1 VSAVLDHLVV
11 AAATLAEGVEWC
23 EAVFGVT
30 PGPGGQHP
38 LMGTHNRLFDISS
51 VAFPQAFFEILAIDP
66 AAPPPGRA
74 RWFGLDTL
82 DLRNGPRLL
91 TWVARS
97 SAIDAQAQ
105 ALRATGLDIG
115 PAIAAS
121 RDAPHGRL
129 AWRLSVRDDGQ
140 LLASGAL
147 PTLIDWGRTPH
158 PTASMPAPGVTL
170 QTLTL
175 RGLAPAAIQAL
186 DGRGVVQATDAGPAL
201 SATLDTRR
209 GRVTLT
215 SN

>member
-1 VSAVLDHLVV
+1 MSAVLDHLVV
-11 AAATLAEGVEWC
+11 AAATLAEGVQWC
-23 EAVFGVT
+23 EDVLGVT

-51 VAFPQAFFEILAIDP
+51 PAFPQAFFEIIAIDP

-74 RWFGLDTL
+74 RWFGLDGL
-82 DLRNGPRLL
+82 DLTAGPHLL

-97 SAIDAQAQ
+97 SVLDAQGQ
-105 ALRATGLDIG
+105 ALRAAGLDIG

-121 RDAPHGRL
+121 RDTPQGRL
-129 AWRLSVRDDGQ
+129 EWCISVPDDGR
-140 LLASGAL
+140 LLADGAL

-158 PTASMPAPGVTL
+158 PAATMARPGVLL
-170 QTLTL
+170 QALTL
-175 RGLAPAAIQAL
+175 RGLTAVAVKAL
-186 DGRGVVQATDAGPAL
+186 DSRGVTHAADAGPAL
-201 SATLDTRR
+201 SATLDTPR